1 MKDQTAARTA
11 AKKPVAAF
19 DKDADTR
26 ALEADLS
33 ANLKMDVRIDHAAGG
48 ESGEIVIRYN
58 SLDDL
63 DMLCNLLSGL
73 QDRG

>member
-1 MKDQTAARTA
+1 MKDQAAPKPGRQTA
-11 AKKPVAAF
+11 KGS

-33 ANLKMDVRIDHAAGG
+33 ANLKMDVRIEHSAGG
-48 ESGEIVIRYN
+48 ETGQLMISYK

-63 DMLCNLLSGL
+63 DKLCQLLSGL
-73 QDRG
+73 PDDV